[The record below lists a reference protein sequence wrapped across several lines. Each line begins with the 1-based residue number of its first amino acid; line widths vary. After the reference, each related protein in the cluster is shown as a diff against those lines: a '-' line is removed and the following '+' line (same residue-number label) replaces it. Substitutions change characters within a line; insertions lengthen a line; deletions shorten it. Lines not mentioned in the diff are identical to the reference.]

1 MDKPAANMTMSSEMK
16 EIQQYCVF
24 MGLFIYIMRLFT

>member
-16 EIQQYCVF
+16 EIQLYYVF
-24 MGLFIYIMRLFT
+24 MGLFMRLFT